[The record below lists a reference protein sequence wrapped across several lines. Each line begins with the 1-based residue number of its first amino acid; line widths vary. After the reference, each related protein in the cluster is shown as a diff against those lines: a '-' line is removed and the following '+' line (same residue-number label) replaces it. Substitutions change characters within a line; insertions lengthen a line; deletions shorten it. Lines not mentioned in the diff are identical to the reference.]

1 MMTGLVDS
9 GAARANVVAHVLGG
23 RESLLLRLRVFC
35 PS

>member
-23 RESLLLRLRVFC
+23 RESLLRLRVFC
-35 PS
+35 PW